1 MAGKGTSIMT
11 STNSTN
17 MGMAPCADG
26 LGNRA
31 VSKPNI
37 FMRIGL
43 LPDQKMEKSPK
54 NGIKSVST
62 NLYLVISAPI
72 DTKYTVVQGKKQQK
86 WQKLPHF

>member
-1 MAGKGTSIMT
+1 
-11 STNSTN
+11 

-43 LPDQKMEKSPK
+43 LPDQK
-54 NGIKSVST
+54 NGEI
-62 NLYLVISAPI
+62 A
-72 DTKYTVVQGKKQQK
+72 KKR
-86 WQKLPHF
+86 L